1 MDFMDKK
8 ELMFTLEKGVIFIP
22 EKRRLISKGGRS
34 IELSE
39 NSYRFLLLLLKGE
52 TDKQNLINQVWAEQR
67 GSVSE
72 SSYYG
77 QLYLLRKAFN
87 LVGLPNSL
95 IKTIPR
101 KGVKYVGH
109 VTSEV
114 FHESVMSKLTDHSLP
129 PTITCEEKEKKYTST
144 STPAPAHTRRSTK
157 MAKQLKATMCDWY
170 QCRSWD
176 IFVSLLAVL
185 AMCWL
190 TTLIFTIFFLLN
202 K

>member
-1 MDFMDKK
+1 MDCMNRQD
-8 ELMFTLEKGVIFIP
+8 LMFILDKGVVFIP
-22 EKRRLISKGGRS
+22 EKRRLVSNGGRS

-109 VTSEV
+109 VTSKV
-114 FHESVMSKLTDHSLP
+114 YQESLLMTLEDRAP
-129 PTITCEEKEKKYTST
+129 APTHTYEEKEKKYTST
-144 STPAPAHTRRSTK
+144 PAPVHTGKTSRIT
-157 MAKQLKATMCDWY
+157 KQLKATMCDWY

>member
-1 MDFMDKK
+1 MDCMNKQD
-8 ELMFTLEKGVIFIP
+8 LMFILDKGVIFIP
-22 EKRRLISKGGRS
+22 EKRRLISNGGRS

-39 NSYRFLLLLLKGE
+39 NSYRFLLLLLEGE

-77 QLYLLRKAFN
+77 QLYLLRRAFN

-114 FHESVMSKLTDHSLP
+114 FHESVIGKLADHSLQP
-129 PTITCEEKEKKYTST
+129 ALTCEEKEKKYTST
-144 STPAPAHTRRSTK
+144 SAPPSAHTARTTK

-170 QCRSWD
+170 QGRSWD